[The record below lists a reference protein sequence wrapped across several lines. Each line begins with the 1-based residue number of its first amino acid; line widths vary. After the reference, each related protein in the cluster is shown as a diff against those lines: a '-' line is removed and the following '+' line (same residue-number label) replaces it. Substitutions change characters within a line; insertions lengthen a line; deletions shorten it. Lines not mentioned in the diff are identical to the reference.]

1 MEHFIVHDH
10 VSPSTKFY
18 YSTCITHPLY
28 IWPYTTCPYLS
39 LPVLYAQTL
48 LHIAGQCLYRYH
60 HLAQVHNYSPYRI
73 IASMLTFQ

>member
-1 MEHFIVHDH
+1 MIMSHLVLNFITQHAQH
-10 VSPSTKFY
+10 
-18 YSTCITHPLY
+18 I
-28 IWPYTTCPYLS
+28 PYYLS